1 MFGAAGGTLFN
12 MLGSAGVTAVLLLV
26 ITAVINR
33 RKLGAE
39 TDNISATA
47 TKAITDAA
55 SGVVERIE
63 GDNLRLRSRVE
74 VLEANDTKHER
85 ARREWDLEREEWRR
99 VLQVHAAW
107 DALAV
112 TRMNE
117 AIPPI
122 TLPTAPPL
130 TPPVIYRDHREPTN

>member
-12 MLGSAGVTAVLLLV
+12 MLGSAGITAVLLLV

-63 GDNLRLRSRVE
+63 SDNLRLRASIER
-74 VLEANDTKHER
+74 LEASDVKHER

-122 TLPTAPPL
+122 ELPDAPPL
-130 TPPVIYRDHREPTN
+130 TPPTLDRLH

>member
-1 MFGAAGGTLFN
+1 VFGAAGGTLFN
-12 MLGSAGVTAVLLLV
+12 MLGSAGITAVLLLV

-63 GDNLRLRSRVE
+63 GDNLRLRASIER
-74 VLEANDTKHER
+74 LEAAEDKHDR
-85 ARREWDLEREEWRR
+85 DRREWALEREEWRR

-122 TLPTAPPL
+122 ELPDAPPL
-130 TPPVIYRDHREPTN
+130 TPPTLDRLH

>member
-12 MLGSAGVTAVLLLV
+12 MLGASGITAVLLLV

-33 RKLGAE
+33 KKLGAE

-63 GDNLRLRSRVE
+63 GDNLRLRASIER
-74 VLEANDTKHER
+74 LEAADDRHER
-85 ARREWDLEREEWRR
+85 ERREWALEREEWRR

-107 DALAV
+107 DALAI
-112 TRMNE
+112 TRIAE

-122 TLPTAPPL
+122 ELPDAPPL
-130 TPPVIYRDHREPTN
+130 TPPTLDRLH

>member
-12 MLGSAGVTAVLLLV
+12 MLGASGITAVLLLV
-26 ITAVINR
+26 INAVINR
-33 RKLGAE
+33 KRLGAE
-39 TDNISATA
+39 TNNISATA

-63 GDNLRLRSRVE
+63 GDNLRLRASIER
-74 VLEANDTKHER
+74 LEAADVKHDQE
-85 ARREWDLEREEWRR
+85 RREWALEREEWRR

-107 DALAV
+107 DALAI
-112 TRMNE
+112 TRIAE

-122 TLPTAPPL
+122 DLPDAPPL
-130 TPPVIYRDHREPTN
+130 TPPTLDRLH

>member
-12 MLGSAGVTAVLLLV
+12 MLGSAGITAVLLLV

-63 GDNLRLRSRVE
+63 GDNLRLRASIER
-74 VLEANDTKHER
+74 LEAAEDKHDR
-85 ARREWDLEREEWRR
+85 DRREWALEREEWRR
-99 VLQVHAAW
+99 ALQLHAAW
-107 DALAV
+107 DALAI
-112 TRMNE
+112 TKMNE

-122 TLPTAPPL
+122 DLPDAPPL
-130 TPPVIYRDHREPTN
+130 TPPTLDRLH